1 MRSSDSARDR
11 SAARALLSC
20 RLRLSGRSAVFP
32 QPVLFI
38 RCPTFT
44 FARAQHRLLRP
55 IGLPHFPSGPCFFP
69 DARKF
74 LQVADFS
81 PTLASRFLCLPVF
94 PIGRSSHQ
102 KRVAQSG
109 ILHPEDRVTLKLW
122 INVDKFSRRLGGH
135 AISLAAPALPPEN
148 SDRRTRPRPGDVQPS
163 TRGQIN
169 QQIDAVPASSVP
181 PIASSQ
187 NLLLQK
193 QHAAPLSQVH
203 ATSINMRGLND
214 QNTPFWRRKNA

>member
-44 FARAQHRLLRP
+44 FARAQHRLLRL
-55 IGLPHFPSGPCFFP
+55 IGFPHFPSGPCFFP

-109 ILHPEDRVTLKLW
+109 ILHLEDWVTLKLW
-122 INVDKFSRRLGGH
+122 INVDKFSRRLGSP
-135 AISLAAPALPPEN
+135 AISLAVPREPPKILIAEPGRALATSSPLHAA
-148 SDRRTRPRPGDVQPS
+148 
-163 TRGQIN
+163 QIN
-169 QQIDAVPASSVP
+169 QRINAVPASSEP

-187 NLLLQK
+187 NLSLQK
-193 QHAAPLSQVH
+193 QHDAPLSQVH

>member
-11 SAARALLSC
+11 SAAGALLSC

-122 INVDKFSRRLGGH
+122 INVDKFSRRLGSH
-135 AISLAAPALPPEN
+135 AISLAAPALALAKA
-148 SDRRTRPRPGDVQPS
+148 DRRTRPRPDHVQPS
-163 TRGQIN
+163 TCDPDQ
-169 QQIDAVPASSVP
+169 PAYQRRPRFIGAAHRLVSKF
-181 PIASSQ
+181 IASE
-187 NLLLQK
+187 
-193 QHAAPLSQVH
+193 
-203 ATSINMRGLND
+203 T
-214 QNTPFWRRKNA
+214 T

>member
-122 INVDKFSRRLGGH
+122 INVDKFSRRLGSH
-135 AISLAAPALPPEN
+135 AISLAAPALALTK
-148 SDRRTRPRPGDVQPS
+148 SDRRTRPRPDHVQPRQLARS
-163 TRGQIN
+163 TSGSTPSPLRRSRPSPRLKIYCFRNNMMRRCRRFMQ
-169 QQIDAVPASSVP
+169 P
-181 PIASSQ
+181 P
-187 NLLLQK
+187 
-193 QHAAPLSQVH
+193 
-203 ATSINMRGLND
+203 SICTG
-214 QNTPFWRRKNA
+214 

>member
-11 SAARALLSC
+11 SAARTLLSC

-122 INVDKFSRRLGGH
+122 INVDKFSLRLH
-135 AISLAAPALPPEN
+135 RPAIRLAAPVQTPRKFRSPYRGAPARRSDPRQPARSTGRSTPSPLHLSRLSPRLKIYCFRNNMMRRCRRFMQPP
-148 SDRRTRPRPGDVQPS
+148 
-163 TRGQIN
+163 
-169 QQIDAVPASSVP
+169 
-181 PIASSQ
+181 
-187 NLLLQK
+187 
-193 QHAAPLSQVH
+193 
-203 ATSINMRGLND
+203 SICTG
-214 QNTPFWRRKNA
+214 